1 MLTPDSAKLFV
12 VLLGFIFILVG
23 IAISIF
29 SELANVVPI
38 GMGIV
43 GIFLILIPFTY
54 GGKK

>member
-1 MLTPDSAKLFV
+1 MLTPDYAKLFV

-23 IAISIF
+23 MAISIF

-38 GMGIV
+38 GMGII

>member
-1 MLTPDSAKLFV
+1 M
-12 VLLGFIFILVG
+12 LLGFIFILIG
-23 IAISIF
+23 IIISVSMEIV
-29 SELANVVPI
+29 NVVPI